1 MLCVYQSDPGGNKKK
16 GSFTLHVGVASWA
29 MNIPIAL
36 YKAVV
41 LLDQKHSVATY
52 GLSSNEASS
61 LKSAF
66 CFRLVNVKEWEW

>member
-1 MLCVYQSDPGGNKKK
+1 
-16 GSFTLHVGVASWA
+16 

-41 LLDQKHSVATY
+41 LLDQKQSAATY

-61 LKSAF
+61 LKSEF
-66 CFRLVNVKEWEW
+66 CFRLVNVKE

>member
-41 LLDQKHSVATY
+41 LLDQKQSAATY